1 MTPSAASWPGKMKL
15 HPRIWDSPSNTLY
28 HALSRIHFGSVPPRQ
43 GHSGL
48 RSNGRMTRVGFCRVR
63 PTTRHPLLSH
73 HRSVPARPGKWKYAL
88 RFKFCRGTN
97 CLTDRIFDVRRAGS
111 GPIKKPLFAFSFF
124 QFSLSFSISLY
135 VFLSFYPTRIFIV
148 LFRSSSSLF
157 GVDRSHNGE
166 VRLNFKTTK
175 IFTVINFIKIFRKDR

>member
-1 MTPSAASWPGKMKL
+1 MKL

-28 HALSRIHFGSVPPRQ
+28 HALAESTLVRSPPGKDILVSDRTAGWQEWGFVVFVRLRAIHCFRTTVPP
-43 GHSGL
+43 
-48 RSNGRMTRVGFCRVR
+48 
-63 PTTRHPLLSH
+63 
-73 HRSVPARPGKWKYAL
+73 PARPGKWKYAL

-124 QFSLSFSISLY
+124 QFSLSFSFSLY
-135 VFLSFYPTRIFIV
+135 VLLSFYPTRIFIV

-157 GVDRSHNGE
+157 GADRSHNGE